1 MKEKY
6 IFIFISK
13 FYTVVNHMRCYIY
26 NTFSTDADSAR
37 TLLNPLFRCTF
48 LKYPL
53 QLSLKE
59 KYIVPAAAVITNVK
73 DALFM
78 VRHLQENIFFEV
90 NKTELRFY
98 CG

>member
-1 MKEKY
+1 MV
-6 IFIFISK
+6 IFILPFNIN
-13 FYTVVNHMRCYIY
+13 NHMHCYIY
-26 NTFSTDADSAR
+26 NTFFTVADSAR

-59 KYIVPAAAVITNVK
+59 KYIVPAAAVNTNVK

-78 VRHLQENIFFEV
+78 VRHLQGILFEV
-90 NKTELRFY
+90 NNI
-98 CG
+98 

>member
-1 MKEKY
+1 
-6 IFIFISK
+6 
-13 FYTVVNHMRCYIY
+13 MRGYIY

-53 QLSLKE
+53 RLSLKE
-59 KYIVPAAAVITNVK
+59 KYIVPAAAVNTNVK
-73 DALFM
+73 YALFM
-78 VRHLQENIFFEV
+78 VRYLQENIFIEV
-90 NKTELRFY
+90 NKTELGFY

>member
-1 MKEKY
+1 
-6 IFIFISK
+6 
-13 FYTVVNHMRCYIY
+13 MRCYIY

-53 QLSLKE
+53 RLSLEE
-59 KYIVPAAAVITNVK
+59 KYMVPAAAVNTNVK

-78 VRHLQENIFFEV
+78 VRHLQENNFFEV
-90 NKTELRFY
+90 NKTELRFLFAFNDKLFSSSTNSFLCY
-98 CG
+98 IFF